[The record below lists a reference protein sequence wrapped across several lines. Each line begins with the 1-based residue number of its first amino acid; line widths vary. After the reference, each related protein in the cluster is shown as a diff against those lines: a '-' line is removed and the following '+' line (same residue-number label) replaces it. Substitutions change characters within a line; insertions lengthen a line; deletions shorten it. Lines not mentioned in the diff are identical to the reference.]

1 MCNTDYATSAYNFIQ
16 LPERILEAPVEK
28 MNVPQ
33 TDVAGKKQR
42 VLAFKNYVKTEGKHS
57 GYIQLD
63 IEALTP
69 LFIGGEEIK
78 DQNNNVTEMKFFA
91 PVNEP
96 MIPGSTIRGLVK
108 NIFKI
113 V

>member
-1 MCNTDYATSAYNFIQ
+1 MCNMDYATSAYNFIQ

-28 MNVPQ
+28 TAVPQ
-33 TDVAGKKQR
+33 TDVADNKQR

-78 DQNNNVTEMKFFA
+78 DQNNNVTEIAFERK
-91 PVNEP
+91 
-96 MIPGSTIRGLVK
+96 
-108 NIFKI
+108 
-113 V
+113 